1 LEVGVDMIAGIWV
14 AAAAVA
20 MVFAFGETVAG
31 IAIVAATGQIVTYI
45 FSFLAWRALLAQI
58 TSR

>member
-1 LEVGVDMIAGIWV
+1 MIAGIWV
-14 AAAAVA
+14 AAAAAAMAAVA
-20 MVFAFGETVAG
+20 IVFAFGETVAG
-31 IAIVAATGQIVTYI
+31 IATVAATGQIVTYI

>member
-1 LEVGVDMIAGIWV
+1 LEVGIDLIAGIWV

-31 IAIVAATGQIVTYI
+31 IAIVAAMGQIVTYI
-45 FSFLAWRALLAQI
+45 FSFLA
-58 TSR
+58 